1 MIDTRNLIE
10 TYSIVARDPGS
21 GELGVAVQTHQMC
34 VGAVVPWVQPLVGA
48 VATQAL
54 TNPDFGPLGLA
65 MLRAGLTAKQTLDG
79 LLATDD
85 GRDQR
90 QVAIVDDAGQAAAWT
105 GASCIAYAGHKI
117 GEGYSVQANMMYAPS
132 VIGAMAQ
139 AFENTQADLAGR
151 MMAALTAAQSEGGD
165 IRGMQSAALRV
176 VHSGSRGEGANT
188 IIPRYDLRVD
198 EHPQP
203 VEELARLVRLR
214 SAQLKSNDGFSLA
227 KSGKL
232 KEAKELWAQ
241 ARKTAPELEEIGFW
255 QAVALADDEG
265 DFEGAVEIAGPTLKN
280 TELRVQWVDLIDRLQ
295 ACGIIENAGT
305 APKLIA
311 ALEEFWGT

>member
-1 MIDTRNLIE
+1 
-10 TYSIVARDPGS
+10 
-21 GELGVAVQTHQMC
+21 MC
-34 VGAVVPWVQPLVGA
+34 VGAVVPWVRPCVGA

-79 LLATDD
+79 LLATDE

-90 QVAIVDDAGQAAAWT
+90 QLAIVDDEGQAAAWT
-105 GASCIAYAGHKI
+105 GGSCIAYAGHRT
-117 GEGYSVQANMMYAPS
+117 GEGYSVQANMMHAPS
-132 VIGAMAQ
+132 VIEAMAR
-139 AFENTQADLAGR
+139 AFESTRGDLAGR
-151 MMAALTAAQSEGGD
+151 MMAALTAAQGEGGD

-176 VHSGSRGEGANT
+176 VQSGARGEGAIS

-198 EHPQP
+198 ENAQP

-232 KEAKELWAQ
+232 EEAKQIWVE
-241 ARKTAPELEEIGFW
+241 ARKTAPELEELGFW

-265 DFEGAVEIAGPTLKN
+265 DFEGAVDILGPILK
-280 TELRVQWVDLIDRLQ
+280 EDRLRGQWVDLIDRIQ
-295 ACGIIENAGT
+295 ACGIIENAGI

-311 ALEEFWGT
+311 ALEDYWGE